1 MGLFGRPKAQKRPA
15 SAAPTESSSGQGER
29 SPSTPSQAM
38 IDRYAAR
45 LAAIAFEHRALVAD
59 VHRSRVRTWDGH
71 AYLPCGS
78 TGSEPGD
85 STFYLDLDDGRIYRA
100 VREGSK
106 LTQTEPATH
115 RTAHGLRPLLV
126 SAGIPVPDPPAE
138 WSDHRWP
145 KVRGR

>member
-1 MGLFGRPKAQKRPA
+1 MGLFGRSKAQKRPA
-15 SAAPTESSSGQGER
+15 NPPSNARASAAPAG
-29 SPSTPSQAM
+29 SPSNPSQAM

-45 LAAIAFEHRALVAD
+45 LAAIAFEHRVLVAD

-85 STFYLDLDDGRIYRA
+85 STFYLDLDDGRVYRA
-100 VREGSK
+100 VREGRK